1 MFRCTRGRQE
11 RDIARRKFRAAMQE
25 DIIPRAAGMRF
36 ALGDQDQ
43 PKPTPRVI
51 QALGK
56 KILKIEN
63 ILCLY
68 CSIFLELFFMTVNLD
83 QNVQHILMPVQ
94 SVHTKSSGECLI
106 VCRNKSINHALLLR
120 FYTKHSKPSFFG

>member
-1 MFRCTRGRQE
+1 MYLNCLHCSMQKYLTTWLVLIHTWCTRGRQE

-51 QALGK
+51 QALG
-56 KILKIEN
+56 N
-63 ILCLY
+63 IKWGFSDGTRPLPVEQIQ
-68 CSIFLELFFMTVNLD
+68 SKWDLEHERQT
-83 QNVQHILMPVQ
+83 
-94 SVHTKSSGECLI
+94 
-106 VCRNKSINHALLLR
+106 R
-120 FYTKHSKPSFFG
+120 

>member
-11 RDIARRKFRAAMQE
+11 REIARRKFRAAMQE
-25 DIIPRAAGMRF
+25 DIIPKAAGMRF

-56 KILKIEN
+56 KILKI
-63 ILCLY
+63 LY

-83 QNVQHILMPVQ
+83 QNVEHILMP
-94 SVHTKSSGECLI
+94 VHTKSSGECLI
-106 VCRNKSINHALLLR
+106 VCRNKSINHVLLLR
-120 FYTKHSKPSFFG
+120 FYTKHSKPSFFD